1 MRARAFSKQKFRLCT
16 AFCSANMLLILPAPV
31 FADSGVI
38 HLTCRPS
45 GSAANVMIQD
55 DPTIVD
61 LDKAQATATVHFA
74 SFRLQGSIGGPVSA
88 RTVGPMHATFS
99 DETVTF
105 ENPDPNSA
113 PNGGHDEYVLNRL
126 TGAFRGLWGEDEF
139 SCQVATNQF

>member
-1 MRARAFSKQKFRLCT
+1 MQRRRSRCGPALLLPGWQDSFLIVDEAGVTLRDDRDFAIKGGIAMRARAFSKQKFRLCT

-74 SFRLQGSIGGPVSA
+74 SFRLQGSISGPLPA
-88 RTVGPMHATFS
+88 RTV
-99 DETVTF
+99 
-105 ENPDPNSA
+105 
-113 PNGGHDEYVLNRL
+113 
-126 TGAFRGLWGEDEF
+126 
-139 SCQVATNQF
+139 